1 MTDRPQEILALIN
14 DVLQA
19 AIVIFGVAV
28 VLYNLR
34 HVVRDR
40 VTRAFNNLLLFVVIV
55 YFTELMAIRASVP
68 LSTEQWLRLEWFGIA
83 MVPAALFHL
92 ADALLVT
99 TGAVSRTRRIFV
111 RVWYILGAAI
121 FGVAVFTD
129 LIASS
134 LELSPNAPHLQ
145 VGPLFPVF
153 FVYFWLLSAVS
164 IRNVCRAS

>member
-1 MTDRPQEILALIN
+1 MIDRPQAVLALIN

-40 VTRAFNNLLLFVVIV
+40 VTRAFNSLLLFVVIV
-55 YFTELMAIRASVP
+55 YFTELMATRAAVP
-68 LSTEQWLRLEWFGIA
+68 ISSDKWLRLEWIGIA

-99 TGAVSRTRRIFV
+99 TGV
-111 RVWYILGAAI
+111 LGLPCN
-121 FGVAVFTD
+121 G
-129 LIASS
+129 
-134 LELSPNAPHLQ
+134 
-145 VGPLFPVF
+145 GPF
-153 FVYFWLLSAVS
+153 
-164 IRNVCRAS
+164 R